1 MPGSK
6 ADYLESAVID
16 YFLRPGATA
25 PTRPTSL
32 SLALCT
38 ADPGEGT
45 GAVTNEVS
53 ASGTA
58 YARQAVTFG
67 APAAG
72 VTSNSALIGF
82 PQATAS
88 WGTVTYWVLLDN
100 GGNKLYTGSIDT
112 PAGGVAVNTGGIFEV
127 ASGAFQVTET

>member
-6 ADYLESAVID
+6 SDYLENAVLD
-16 YFLRPGATA
+16 YFLRTVTA

-53 ASGTA
+53 GGS

-67 APAAG
+67 APSGG
-72 VTSNSALIGF
+72 VTSNSALVGF
-82 PQATAS
+82 PQATAN
-88 WGTVTYWVLLDN
+88 WGTVTHWVLLDN
-100 GGNKLYTGSIDT
+100 GGNKLYVGSIDT
-112 PAGGVAVNTGGIFEV
+112 PSGGVAVNTGGIFEV
-127 ASGAFQVTET
+127 AAGAFQVTET

>member
-6 ADYLESAVID
+6 SDYLEDSVIV
-16 YFLRPGATA
+16 YFLRTTTA

-38 ADPGEGT
+38 ADPGET
-45 GAVTNEVS
+45 TAALSNEVS
-53 ASGTA
+53 GGS
-58 YARQAVTFG
+58 YARQTVTFG
-67 APAAG
+67 APSGG

-82 PQATAS
+82 PQATAN
-88 WGTVTYWVLLDN
+88 WGTVTHWALLDN
-100 GGNKLYTGSIDT
+100 NTNKLYVGSIDT

-127 ASGAFQVTET
+127 AAGAFQITET